1 LVAVKVKS
9 HFDIDLE
16 NVSFKWNITTKDSD
30 DKDVP
35 LDAGKYE
42 LQFADSSNNNNQSG
56 TVNISAEHKEGLFY
70 AQFKMPDRD
79 VYIEFVINEDGKNP
93 VESNMENNTVSTV
106 VKAEK
111 PINMGVKK
119 I

>member
-1 LVAVKVKS
+1 MVAVKVKS

-56 TVNISAEHKEGLFY
+56 TVNISAEHKEGL
-70 AQFKMPDRD
+70 
-79 VYIEFVINEDGKNP
+79 
-93 VESNMENNTVSTV
+93 
-106 VKAEK
+106 
-111 PINMGVKK
+111 
-119 I
+119 

>member
-1 LVAVKVKS
+1 MVADDLDVGFYTIPGSVTEGSKVLVAVKVKS

-56 TVNISAEHKEGLFY
+56 TVNISAEHKEGLFMLSL
-70 AQFKMPDRD
+70 KCL
-79 VYIEFVINEDGKNP
+79 
-93 VESNMENNTVSTV
+93 TVMC
-106 VKAEK
+106 
-111 PINMGVKK
+111 I
-119 I
+119 